1 MEFLALINFYFTVAL
16 FVLIANAVTAGFQ
29 GKEINV
35 NDVIQSAF
43 WPVSISQMIGTLA
56 RIAYDSYKD
65 EIAKPK
71 ATNKKETK

>member
-1 MEFLALINFYFTVAL
+1 MEFLALINFYFTVA
-16 FVLIANAVTAGFQ
+16 FIVLVANAVTAGFQ
-29 GKEINV
+29 GKEINI

-43 WPVSISQMIGTLA
+43 WPVSVSQMIGTLI

-71 ATNKKETK
+71 VTKKKETK